1 MSADHRAA
9 VLVVGAGPAGASVAL
24 RLAREGVPVTMLDAR
39 AFPRS
44 KPCGDCLSPGATP
57 LLRELGVLGAL
68 EAAGAGELRGWRV
81 RTPSGRRFAGRF
93 GRAPGGT
100 PEAPVPGPWA
110 GDVPPGP
117 APSSGLALPR
127 RDLDAALAEAAL
139 EEGATL
145 RERVRVFGLARE
157 GDRVTGVRAR
167 DRRGREL
174 GLDAEVVVGADG
186 LRSAVARRLAGVC
199 RGPRPRLALVG
210 RFAGVWPPGD
220 PTDSGA
226 PGDPVPGTPGD
237 GGGAGRPPPA
247 GEMRLGEDGCLGLAP
262 VGKGRWNATL
272 VVPADRAGAISGGR
286 AAFFRRALRAYGVA
300 HRFREAR
307 AVEEL
312 EVTGPF
318 RVSPRRRVAP
328 GVLLAGDAAGY
339 FDPLTGQGVFRA
351 LATGRAAA
359 RAVREI
365 LDARGAS
372 ARAAARRRY
381 AGELRRL
388 LAPARRVQATVDFVC
403 RHRPLIEGAGA
414 LLRRRPALASLLVDV
429 AGDRLPPTA
438 LLDPRRVAP
447 ALLAGGDRGRPGRPA
462 PRGSTRPRG
471 SVPAPPGEAPRPGRA
486 VEPGDPPGPPTAAG
500 RPPPRTRHT

>member
-1 MSADHRAA
+1 MSADGRAA

-44 KPCGDCLSPGATP
+44 KPCGDCVSPGATP
-57 LLRELGVLGAL
+57 LLRELGVLEAL

-81 RTPSGRRFAGRF
+81 RTPSGRWFAGRF
-93 GRAPGGT
+93 GGGPGGDEE
-100 PEAPVPGPWA
+100 PRVPGA
-110 GDVPPGP
+110 GGVPAGP
-117 APSSGLALPR
+117 APASGLALPR
-127 RDLDAALAEAAL
+127 RDLDAALVEAAL

-145 RERVRVFGLARE
+145 RERVRVFALVRE

-174 GLDAEVVVGADG
+174 GLGAEVVVGADG
-186 LRSAVARRLAGVC
+186 LRSAVARRLAGVR

-210 RFAGVWPPGD
+210 RFAGVRPPRARRDPGPPGY
-220 PTDSGA
+220 
-226 PGDPVPGTPGD
+226 PVPTTPGD
-237 GGGAGRPPPA
+237 GGGRGIRPA
-247 GEMRLGEDGCLGLAP
+247 TGEMRLGDDGCLGLAP
-262 VGKGRWNATL
+262 VGEGRWNATL
-272 VVPADRAGAISGGR
+272 VVPADRAGAISSGR
-286 AAFFRRALRAYGVA
+286 GAFFRRALRAYGVA
-300 HRFREAR
+300 HRFRDAR
-307 AVEEL
+307 PVEEL
-312 EVTGPF
+312 EITGPF

-359 RAVREI
+359 RAAREI

-381 AGELRRL
+381 AGDLRRL
-388 LAPARRVQATVDFVC
+388 LDPGRRVQATLDFVC
-403 RHRPLIEGAGA
+403 RHPALIEGAGA

-429 AGDRLPPTA
+429 AGDRLPATA
-438 LLDPRRVAP
+438 LLDPRRVGP
-447 ALLAGGDRGRPGRPA
+447 ALLAGGGRGRPGRPA
-462 PRGSTRPRG
+462 PRASTRPRG
-471 SVPAPPGEAPRPGRA
+471 SAPAPQGEAPCPGREK
-486 VEPGDPPGPPTAAG
+486 EPGDPPGPATAAG
-500 RPPPRTRHT
+500 QPRPDIRHR